1 MKKVNMLIA
10 ASVILIFIGMT
21 IQLDQL
27 IKENIRQREI
37 INSVKC
43 K

>member
-27 IKENIRQREI
+27 IKDNIRQQEI